1 MSLIYQPSF
10 TPTTH
15 HPRTE
20 PARRT
25 AGTRQISTDYTNSV
39 RVLRAAV
46 RANRDAGEA
55 YITGERVDD
64 VSCEVIDLVPTL
76 DQASRRTLRLVAG
89 MLKRACLG
97 PKPRRGRA
105 NGNGHAAA

>member
-1 MSLIYQPSF
+1 MTLIYQADSPF
-10 TPTTH
+10 TT
-15 HPRTE
+15 RQQGAE

-64 VSCEVIDLVPTL
+64 VSCELIDLVPTL

-89 MLKRACLG
+89 MLKRACAG
-97 PKPRRGRA
+97 PRIRRRQ
-105 NGNGHAAA
+105 NGNGQHS